1 MTSLRLL
8 LSLAA
13 SLALLSGCSLDDLP
27 KSSTDASAKV
37 DSFKSTMT
45 SFGEKVGPAVDA
57 TKSTLTQVGEAT
69 ASGVETAKGT
79 LETVGTAAEAGV
91 HATKSGLEAVGNTVI
106 EIRDGKPQ
114 APAPQQ

>member
-8 LSLAA
+8 LPLVTSFAFLA
-13 SLALLSGCSLDDLP
+13 GCSPADLP
-27 KSSTDASAKV
+27 TSSADASAKV

-45 SFGEKVGPAVDA
+45 AFGEKVGPAVDA

-69 ASGVETAKGT
+69 EAGVETAKGT
-79 LETVGTAAEAGV
+79 LETVGNATEAGV
-91 HATKSGLEAVGNTVI
+91 NATKSGLEAVGNTVI

-114 APAPQQ
+114 PPAPQQ